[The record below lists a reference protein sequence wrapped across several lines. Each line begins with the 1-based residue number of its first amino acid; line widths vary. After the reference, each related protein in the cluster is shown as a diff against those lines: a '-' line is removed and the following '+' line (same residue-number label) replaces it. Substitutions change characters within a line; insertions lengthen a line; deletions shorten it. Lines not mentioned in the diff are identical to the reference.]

1 MNIAAAQDED
11 AGWEP
16 CGVTR
21 QRQAP
26 IQNSLGATEVQIA
39 LQLYATPTVYHYS
52 HHHLANW
59 HPLQG
64 AAAESRE
71 NLGQEHMS
79 KPLGFAK

>member
-1 MNIAAAQDED
+1 MNIAAARAKD

-39 LQLYATPTVYHYS
+39 LQLYATPTLKRLS
-52 HHHLANW
+52 LLPPSLGKLASITRSS
-59 HPLQG
+59 
-64 AAAESRE
+64 SR
-71 NLGQEHMS
+71 
-79 KPLGFAK
+79 K